1 MDLARVQ
8 DVASCWRSGYNVSQ
22 KPCMMR
28 DVCCPPVHMLEREKS
43 CKEDGLVGGKG
54 RGRRKRQNAIA
65 NVITHSSSSAAYG
78 TSSAR
83 HRSDPGMR
91 LGGSPHARNMSANPG
106 KYSSGL
112 LSPTWVFQKK
122 KKSKL
127 VSRRM
132 PALLIPKAL
141 HTPPFSMLSS
151 RTTQALYDG
160 KQDVPCSSPAL

>member
-1 MDLARVQ
+1 MQ

-28 DVCCPPVHMLEREKS
+28 DVRCPPVHMLERERS

-106 KYSSGL
+106 KYQQRFVVPHMGFS
-112 LSPTWVFQKK
+112 KK
-122 KKSKL
+122 EEIEIS
-127 VSRRM
+127 VTRRM